1 MCYKSRGNRLCCHRK
16 LWTVYGGIVKPP
28 PSAARVMGIIH
39 AASVVSIAGDASRS
53 TLPDAKDSKD
63 VTPSIAAANVGR
75 RRAENAKTRY

>member
-1 MCYKSRGNRLCCHRK
+1 
-16 LWTVYGGIVKPP
+16 
-28 PSAARVMGIIH
+28 MGIIH